1 MRRKVRRKRK
11 LLFYLTRGPEDVF
24 SKKHVMMSQGPI
36 DKIGKAARL
45 PPRVQHITIRSSSYA
60 AQ

>member
-1 MRRKVRRKRK
+1 M
-11 LLFYLTRGPEDVF
+11 PEDNF
-24 SKKHVMMSQGPI
+24 SKKNFWVDQGPI

-45 PPRVQHITIRSSSYA
+45 PEFYTIFCSRSSSRPVI